1 MKNRLGGRLVEI
13 SACDGGLYKDAMA
26 NVKHPGVFKGVRV
39 LILFVVPAWRRC
51 PDFPP
56 LSLEFAPTHG
66 AIGSKLPCKDSSVS
80 CFSRTPPNTTTKE
93 QGRLQE
99 NFGKEKAVK
108 SLKLNGF

>member
-1 MKNRLGGRLVEI
+1 MPNMKHADAFTGAR
-13 SACDGGLYKDAMA
+13 GL
-26 NVKHPGVFKGVRV
+26 
-39 LILFVVPAWRRC
+39 LFVAPSWRRC

-56 LSLEFAPTHG
+56 LSLDFAPTHG

-80 CFSRTPPNTTTKE
+80 CFSRTPLNTTTKV
-93 QGRLQE
+93 QGCLQE